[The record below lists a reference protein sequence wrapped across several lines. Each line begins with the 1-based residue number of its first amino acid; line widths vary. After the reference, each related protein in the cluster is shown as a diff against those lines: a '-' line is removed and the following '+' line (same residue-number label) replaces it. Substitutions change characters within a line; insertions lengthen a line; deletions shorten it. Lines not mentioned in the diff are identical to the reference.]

1 MVAFDQYFRATRIIA
16 IAMVSSLVIYAML
29 VELIKRQSAPFRGFV
44 QVPWWEMLR
53 WIFLALAL
61 ADAGLIRVLRRALLA
76 PQAAGLGPG
85 RQLQT
90 ASIVT
95 FALCESVGVFGL
107 VLFLV
112 SGSSADFYLF
122 LAFALGLFA
131 FHFPRRDRWEEWA
144 GQTPPRA

>member
-29 VELIKRQSAPFRGFV
+29 VELIKQQFAPFRGFV

-90 ASIVT
+90 ASTVT
-95 FALCESVGVFGL
+95 FALCEAVGLFGL

-122 LAFALGLFA
+122 LALALGLFA
-131 FHFPRRDRWEEWA
+131 FHFPRRARCEEWA

>member
-1 MVAFDQYFRATRIIA
+1 MVAFDEELRGTRIVGIGM
-16 IAMVSSLVIYAML
+16 ILSRLIYGGL
-29 VELIKRQSAPFRGFV
+29 GELIKRQSAPFRGFV

-61 ADAGLIRVLRRALLA
+61 ADAGLIRVLRGALLA
-76 PQAAGLGPG
+76 PRSGGPG
-85 RQLQT
+85 PGERLQT

-122 LAFALGLFA
+122 PPFALALFPSP
-131 FHFPRRDRWEEWA
+131 FP
-144 GQTPPRA
+144 PPAP

>member
-29 VELIKRQSAPFRGFV
+29 VELIKQQFAPFRGFV

-90 ASIVT
+90 ASTVT
-95 FALCESVGVFGL
+95 FALCEAVGLFGL

-122 LAFALGLFA
+122 LALALGLFA
-131 FHFPRRDRWEEWA
+131 FHFPRRARWEEWA
-144 GQTPPRA
+144 G